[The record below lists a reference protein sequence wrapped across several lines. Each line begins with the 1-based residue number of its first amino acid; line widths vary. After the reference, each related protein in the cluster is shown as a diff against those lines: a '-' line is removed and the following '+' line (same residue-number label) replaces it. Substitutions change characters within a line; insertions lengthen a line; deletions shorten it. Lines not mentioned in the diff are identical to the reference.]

1 MNEKAAMIN
10 ITAAFLSLFFKELSL
25 KKHYNKDF
33 NKTAIPQTTTSEG

>member
-25 KKHYNKDF
+25 Q
-33 NKTAIPQTTTSEG
+33 KTLQQTLQ

>member
-25 KKHYNKDF
+25 Q
-33 NKTAIPQTTTSEG
+33 KT